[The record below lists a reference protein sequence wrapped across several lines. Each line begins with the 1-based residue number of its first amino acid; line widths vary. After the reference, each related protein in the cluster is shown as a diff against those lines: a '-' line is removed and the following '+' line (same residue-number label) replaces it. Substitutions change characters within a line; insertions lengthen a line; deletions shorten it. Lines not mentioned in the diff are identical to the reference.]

1 MTTAARTFLNR
12 PASIGAARRFV
23 AEIVDGIAPAMTEPV
38 VLMLS
43 ELATNCVRYEHSD
56 FEVHVD
62 ARPDRI
68 RVEVHDDGSGHPILR
83 SPEPHE
89 ASGRGL
95 QIVNAFARSWGVVEV
110 PDQNGKTVWFEVAPN
125 ANPLDGAAIPTS
137 AGR

>member
-1 MTTAARTFLNR
+1 MTDASRSFLNR

-23 AEIVDGIAPAMTEPV
+23 ADLVDGIAPEMTETV

-62 ARPDRI
+62 AHADHI
-68 RVEVHDDGSGHPILR
+68 RVEVHDQGHGQPIMR
-83 SPEPHE
+83 SPEPYE

-95 QIVNAFARSWGVVEV
+95 QIVNAFARSWGVSETPGVA
-110 PDQNGKTVWFEVAPN
+110 GKTVWFEVSPN
-125 ANPLDGAAIPTS
+125 AVV
-137 AGR
+137 

>member
-1 MTTAARTFLNR
+1 MTTARRTFLNR

-23 AEIVDGIAPAMTEPV
+23 AEVVDGIAPELTEPV

-56 FEVHVD
+56 FEVRVD
-62 ARPDRI
+62 AETERI
-68 RVEVHDDGSGHPILR
+68 RVEVHDEGHGQPIMR

-95 QIVNAFARSWGVVEV
+95 QIVNAFARSWGVDEV
-110 PDQNGKTVWFEVAPN
+110 PGQSGKTVWFEVAP
-125 ANPLDGAAIPTS
+125 AAEPLES
-137 AGR
+137 GR